1 MTLLFGYWVFVCVKN
16 VSVFK
21 SLVVN
26 FQDFKNSIQSCVRS
40 RALIFGFL
48 ATAFEW
54 YDYALF
60 GYFAALIGQQF
71 FPSEQ
76 PLTSIL
82 SSFAVFASGFA
93 MRPLGA
99 ILFGYIGDR
108 IGRKKALITSLIMM
122 SIPTMALGFLPN
134 YQSIGISASLGL
146 VAIRLCQGLAVGGN
160 YGGSFIYTIEH
171 AQPKHK
177 GLSGSLAMFGTL
189 GGLFLGS
196 GVATL
201 LSAVMSTES
210 LQAFGWR
217 IPFMF
222 GGVSAFIGY
231 YIRDHLPELAT
242 QEQEEHDNHAP
253 LKVIRKKYK
262 SNTLKAIGMILLDGV
277 GIYVLFVFMA
287 TYASLFLKLPQNQ
300 VLLANTITMTLLVIT
315 IPFFGWIGDKVTQ
328 KEILKVA
335 SLSFLFLPIPLFAL
349 LVYSPSLS
357 SLLLLQFVFSIVMG
371 AVYGALP
378 AAVVSSFPHSVRY
391 TACGLAFNISVAIFG
406 GTAPFVITGL
416 IQLTGQLM
424 TPAFILTIVGM
435 LAYISVLKSKFRYK

>member
-1 MTLLFGYWVFVCVKN
+1 M
-16 VSVFK
+16 FK
-21 SLVVN
+21 DFCIN
-26 FQDFKNSIQSCVRS
+26 FKDFKDSVSACVRS

-71 FPSEQ
+71 FPSTH
-76 PLTSIL
+76 PLTSVL

-108 IGRKKALITSLIMM
+108 IGRRKALLTSLFMM
-122 SIPTMALGFLPN
+122 AIPTMALGFLPN

-146 VAIRLCQGLAVGGN
+146 VVIRLCQGLAVGGN

-171 AQPKHK
+171 ASPKHK

-201 LSAVMSTES
+201 LSIVMSADS
-210 LQAFGWR
+210 LQNFGWR
-217 IPFMF
+217 VPFML
-222 GGVSAFIGY
+222 GGLSAFLGY
-231 YIRDHLPELAT
+231 YIRDHLPELAK
-242 QEQEEHDNHAP
+242 QEQDEHDEHTP
-253 LKVIRKKYK
+253 LKIIRKKYLG
-262 SNTLKAIGMILLDGV
+262 NTAKAIGMILLDGV
-277 GIYVLFVFMA
+277 GVYILFVFMA
-287 TYASLFLKLPQNQ
+287 TYASLFLKIPQNQ
-300 VLLANTITMTLLVIT
+300 ALIANTITMTFLVIT
-315 IPFFGWIGDKVTQ
+315 IPLFGWIGDKITQ
-328 KEILKVA
+328 KKVLKGA
-335 SLSFLFLPIPLFAL
+335 SIGFIVFSIPLFSL
-349 LVYSPSLS
+349 LVYHPGFA
-357 SLLLLQFVFSIVMG
+357 SLLLLQLVFSIVMG
-371 AVYGALP
+371 AAYGALP

-406 GTAPFVITGL
+406 GTAPFVVTGL
-416 IQLTGQLM
+416 IHLTGQLM
-424 TPAFILTIVGM
+424 TPAIILTIVGI
-435 LAYISVLKSKFRYK
+435 ISYVSVQKSKFRYK